1 MSPSLFPRSRD
12 CRGLRSG
19 VGSSTCKNSYE
30 TKGHLETG
38 HNSSTCGLV
47 HKAHQSVL
55 ILQQLPST
63 FVPGSAAL
71 SITCAHHTK
80 ETSRA
85 FQAVSGSWLRQV
97 IRTHT
102 HRNLVF
108 PVPVSFNLHTGHTV
122 QKCSDKRGLCGLHS
136 ACVTLPATP
145 CSTR

>member
-38 HNSSTCGLV
+38 RNSSTCGLV

-102 HRNLVF
+102 HTETSSF
-108 PVPVSFNLHTGHTV
+108 PFLSVSTCTLGT
-122 QKCSDKRGLCGLHS
+122 QCKSARIRGV
-136 ACVTLPATP
+136 CVDYIALA
-145 CSTR
+145 